1 MPYNKNNNR
10 LNYAV
15 CIFPVTTQSPYLHV
29 IDQFTGVVTNTSK
42 LPYTVL

>member
-10 LNYAV
+10 L
-15 CIFPVTTQSPYLHV
+15 PVTTQSPYLHV
-29 IDQFTGVVTNTSK
+29 MDQYTGVVTNTSK